1 MSKFIGSK
9 KQFFKQQESSIR
21 SKSIIVS
28 VCLSVVNLKFHLTCC
43 KKLRAWCLSLLFFY
57 FHTYLK
63 LKTILDAKVLTVL
76 QNYIWLCYL
85 WLAVIKWWVE
95 CLLTCLPSQAPCI
108 KHSQNFP
115 RDLGAMSTQDY
126 PHLLAKHNQN
136 CKESPESLLA
146 RAPRNFTRI

>member
-1 MSKFIGSK
+1 MMFV
-9 KQFFKQQESSIR
+9 F
-21 SKSIIVS
+21 
-28 VCLSVVNLKFHLTCC
+28 T
-43 KKLRAWCLSLLFFY
+43 LFLFSHIFETKDHPRCY
-57 FHTYLK
+57 
-63 LKTILDAKVLTVL
+63 VLTVL

-146 RAPRNFTRI
+146 RAPRNFTRIWCIATRNKVLIRIELTTTRYICITLRWKKP